1 MASGSFI
8 KDVGERFLTIDSDY
22 IEEEGTY
29 YMDFTLFE
37 EREGCFTKSQDS
49 ITQYYHK
56 VEKLKKLTKMKLI
69 VKKPIAIYGHETE
82 KFYLVFKK

>member
-1 MASGSFI
+1 
-8 KDVGERFLTIDSDY
+8 LTIDSDY
-22 IEEEGTY
+22 IEEEATY

-37 EREGCFTKSQDS
+37 EKEGCFKKSQES

-56 VEKLKKLTKMKLI
+56 VEKLKKLTSMKLV
-69 VKKPIAIYGHETE
+69 VKTPIAIYGHETE